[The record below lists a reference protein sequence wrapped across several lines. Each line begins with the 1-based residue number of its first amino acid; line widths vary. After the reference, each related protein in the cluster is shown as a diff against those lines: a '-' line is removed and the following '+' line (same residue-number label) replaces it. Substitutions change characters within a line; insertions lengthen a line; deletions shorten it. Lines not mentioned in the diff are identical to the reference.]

1 MSCRV
6 FSVLF
11 SVLRPRDRCALCW
24 LPSDRCACA
33 QCTHAADI
41 LQREGRLPHT
51 IVVYMHHK
59 EYAKSSNTPCLLQW
73 LGPAA
78 HILVHG
84 VEEHEKRLD
93 ALIARSGSRALV
105 LFPGESSVDV
115 SDVLARDEG
124 ARAGEDGQ
132 VGPAVDGWTVV
143 VVDGSWRQARKME
156 RRPCM
161 SCLSHRCS
169 VSLENKNSLSLNPRY
184 HETCLS

>member
-1 MSCRV
+1 
-6 FSVLF
+6 
-11 SVLRPRDRCALCW
+11 
-24 LPSDRCACA
+24 
-33 QCTHAADI
+33 
-41 LQREGRLPHT
+41 
-51 IVVYMHHK
+51 MHHK

-156 RRPCM
+156 RRLPAHLQRVH
-161 SCLSHRCS
+161 LSPGVGADGRCCWPVISTLVPPLDQSVRDLSLSLRCS
-169 VSLENKNSLSLNPRY
+169 V
-184 HETCLS
+184 